1 MLDPV
6 VTQSFLKKELKK
18 FATKKE
24 LKRELK
30 RFATKED
37 LKRFATKEDLKRF
50 ATREDLKG
58 LATKKDLQPFAT
70 KVFVDM
76 AIDDLREDIEKQMAQ
91 LRSDLMEKLD
101 EILNIFRKDDEER
114 TLLAHH
120 SLQHGEQLT
129 DHEQRIARLEVQ
141 TTAV

>member
-1 MLDPV
+1 
-6 VTQSFLKKELKK
+6 LKKELKK

-30 RFATKED
+30 RFATEED
-37 LKRFATKEDLKRF
+37 LKS
-50 ATREDLKG
+50 
-58 LATKKDLQPFAT
+58 LATKKDLEPFAT
-70 KVFVDM
+70 KVFVNM
-76 AIDDLREDIEKQMAQ
+76 AIDDLREDIEKQMTQ

-101 EILNIFRKDDEER
+101 EILSIFRKDDEER

-129 DHEQRIARLEVQ
+129 NHEQRIARLEIQ